1 MMQRLGNSIMAM
13 AIGLALLSTGTTRAE
28 EDGGESNGSLKGT
41 FRFSTVKTCTDVII
55 GSITHFYV
63 NGTIVYD
70 GTGSATLTQ
79 RGTLVL
85 PGSPSLSFEEV
96 AELIYRLK
104 PNGSFVQEGT
114 FTATDHSYTLTG
126 SRMIGQID
134 AQGSVTMLSGP
145 IPPEKETVTTS
156 GGAVSQYLCGASG
169 MAVRIR

>member
-1 MMQRLGNSIMAM
+1 MQGISSNLVAM
-13 AIGLALLSTGTTRAE
+13 TVGLVLLVTGAVQAQD
-28 EDGGESNGSLKGT
+28 DGRESNASLRGT
-41 FRFSTVKTCTDVII
+41 FRFSTVKTCTDAVI
-55 GSITHFYV
+55 GSTTHFYF
-63 NGTIVYD
+63 NGTIIYD
-70 GTGSATLTQ
+70 GTGSAKLTQ